1 MSLTSIV
8 LACGNLCF
16 SKSFKIA
23 SPLGGP
29 EPDTALRFLT
39 FYKIKIKMISI
50 QLKLGQETR
59 LTRNWNRENNLD
71 SIFYSRR
78 RYIMG
83 KTVIGG

>member
-50 QLKLGQETR
+50 QL
-59 LTRNWNRENNLD
+59 N
-71 SIFYSRR
+71 
-78 RYIMG
+78 
-83 KTVIGG
+83 